1 MEIFGVSSLFL
12 GYVLAYAVATLVC
25 GAALVR
31 ARRVEDD
38 GTRRGLVALF
48 VGSGGWAAWE
58 LGFLVAPTPGLQY
71 ASYLVSLVVGLT
83 TVGAWLYFCSA
94 YTGRSF
100 HTDPAYRRAAVA
112 VYLVIVAVKV
122 TNPLHG
128 RYFTTAFVTQPFPH
142 LTVAHG
148 TFHWVIS
155 GLSYALVAVGFF
167 MLYEL
172 FLEADYDTRALG
184 AVAGL
189 TGLPVLFDIVGFAS
203 PVFIDMNYEPLG
215 VAVFAVG
222 VLYVF
227 EEQFLAVQLTEGVDD
242 PVVYLDDEGRIRQ
255 FNDRARLLFPA
266 LSGSAGASL
275 AAVLPDVTERLS
287 AEEKVLDVTHEGE
300 ERHYLVS
307 DTSFTLGQTDI
318 GRIVVFT
325 DVTRTER
332 QRRELDRQNE
342 QLEGFSAA
350 IRHELLNTLQI
361 VDGRVTIAGEALD
374 EGDVRTARDS
384 LRTAS
389 GAADRMSDIVDDLAR
404 LARQGQTLERTDFVD
419 VSAVARKAWDGL
431 DTDGLSLSLLRADGR
446 IDADA
451 GRTHGLFE
459 SAFAFAR
466 HNGAT
471 VVDVTLREDGFTIT
485 DDGNPVGEA
494 DPEDY
499 FAYGVSVPDAAA
511 GMLLPN
517 LRTLARTH
525 GWTATIDTAYTEGV
539 RLVVSGVDVR
549 LGTNELRTEGQ
560 TA

>member
-1 MEIFGVSSLFL
+1 MALFGLPVMFL
-12 GYVLAYAVATLVC
+12 SYVLAFATATVVC
-25 GAALVR
+25 GAALFR
-31 ARRVEDD
+31 ARQVEDD
-38 GTRRGLVALF
+38 ATRRGLVALF

-58 LGFLVAPTPGLQY
+58 LGFLVAPTPDLKY
-71 ASYLVSLVVGLT
+71 ASYLVSLVIGLT

-100 HTDPAYRRAAVA
+100 HTDRTYRLGAVV
-112 VYLVIVAVKV
+112 VYLVIVVVKV

-128 RYFTTAFVTQPFPH
+128 YYFTTAYVAEPFPH
-142 LTVAHG
+142 LTVMHG
-148 TFHWVIS
+148 TFHWVIT

-172 FLEADYDTRALG
+172 FLEADYDTHALG
-184 AVAGL
+184 AVAAL
-189 TGLPVLFDIVGFAS
+189 TGLPVLFDIVGFAT
-203 PVFIDMNYEPLG
+203 PAVIDMNYEPLG

-222 VLYVF
+222 VLFVF
-227 EEQFLAVQLTEGVDD
+227 EEQFLAVQLSDGVDD

-255 FNDRARLLFPA
+255 FNDQARLLFPA
-266 LSGSAGASL
+266 LSGAVGSTL
-275 AAVLPDVTERLS
+275 PAVLPDVADRLS
-287 AEEKVLDVTHEGE
+287 SEERVIDRTYEGE
-300 ERHYLVS
+300 RRHYLVS
-307 DTSFTLGQTDI
+307 DTSFTMGQTDI

-342 QLEGFSAA
+342 QLEGFAAA

-361 VDGRVTIAGEALD
+361 VNGRVTIAGEALED
-374 EGDVRTARDS
+374 GDVQTARDS

-389 GAADRMSDIVDDLAR
+389 QTADRMSDIVDDLAR
-404 LARQGQTLERTDFVD
+404 LARQGQTLEATGCVD
-419 VSAVARKAWDGL
+419 VDAAAREAWNGL
-431 DTDGLSLSLLRADGR
+431 ETDGISLSLRAEGS

-466 HNGAT
+466 HNGAS
-471 VVDVTLREDGFTIT
+471 VVSVTLRDDGFVIT
-485 DDGNPVGEA
+485 DDGDPVGTA
-494 DPEDY
+494 NPEDF

-525 GWTATIDTAYTEGV
+525 GWEATIDTAYTEGV

-549 LGTNELRTEGQ
+549 LPTDEVGSEGQ
-560 TA
+560 AA

>member
-1 MEIFGVSSLFL
+1 MALFGLPVMFL
-12 GYVLAYAVATLVC
+12 GYVLAFATATVVC
-25 GAALVR
+25 GAALFR
-31 ARRVEDD
+31 ARQVEDD
-38 GTRRGLVALF
+38 ATRRGLVALF

-58 LGFLVAPTPGLQY
+58 LGFLVAPTPDLKY
-71 ASYLVSLVVGLT
+71 ASYLVSLVIGLT

-100 HTDPAYRRAAVA
+100 HTDRTYRLGAVV
-112 VYLVIVAVKV
+112 VYLVIVVVKV

-128 RYFTTAFVTQPFPH
+128 YYFTTAYVAEPFPH
-142 LTVAHG
+142 LTVMHG
-148 TFHWVIS
+148 TFHWVIT

-172 FLEADYDTRALG
+172 FLEADYDTHALG
-184 AVAGL
+184 AVAAL
-189 TGLPVLFDIVGFAS
+189 TGLPVLFDIVGFAT
-203 PVFIDMNYEPLG
+203 PAVIDMNYEPLG

-222 VLYVF
+222 VLFVF
-227 EEQFLAVQLTEGVDD
+227 EEQFLAVQLTDGVDD
-242 PVVYLDDEGRIRQ
+242 PVVYLDDKGRIRQ
-255 FNDRARLLFPA
+255 FNDQARLLFPA
-266 LSGSAGASL
+266 LSGAVGSTL
-275 AAVLPDVTERLS
+275 PAVLPDVADRLS
-287 AEEKVLDVTHEGE
+287 SEVRVIDRTYEGE
-300 ERHYLVS
+300 RRHYLVS
-307 DTSFTLGQTDI
+307 DTSFTMGQTDI

-342 QLEGFSAA
+342 QLEGFAAA

-361 VDGRVTIAGEALD
+361 VNGRVTIAGEALED
-374 EGDVRTARDS
+374 GDVQTARDS

-389 GAADRMSDIVDDLAR
+389 QTADRMSDIVDDLAR
-404 LARQGQTLERTDFVD
+404 LARQGQTLEATGCVD
-419 VSAVARKAWDGL
+419 VDAAAREAWNGL
-431 DTDGLSLSLLRADGR
+431 ETDGISLSLRAEGS

-466 HNGAT
+466 HNGAS
-471 VVDVTLREDGFTIT
+471 VVSVTLRDDGFVIT
-485 DDGNPVGEA
+485 DDGDPVGTA
-494 DPEDY
+494 NPEDF

-525 GWTATIDTAYTEGV
+525 GWEATIDTAYTEGV

-549 LGTNELRTEGQ
+549 LPTDEVGSEGQ
-560 TA
+560 AA

>member
-1 MEIFGVSSLFL
+1 MELFGVSVLFL
-12 GYVLAYAVATLVC
+12 GYVLAYATATLVC
-25 GAALVR
+25 GVALVR
-31 ARRVEDD
+31 ARQVEDA

-58 LGFLVAPTPGLQY
+58 LGFLVAPTPGLKY

-100 HTDPAYRRAAVA
+100 HTDSTYRHAAVA
-112 VYLVIVAVKV
+112 VYLAIVAVKLS
-122 TNPLHG
+122 NPFHG
-128 RYFTTAFVTQPFPH
+128 LYFTTAFVTQPFPH
-142 LTVAHG
+142 LTVMHG
-148 TFHWVIS
+148 TLHWITT
-155 GLSYALVAVGFF
+155 GLSYALVSVGFF

-172 FLEADYDTRALG
+172 FLEADYDTRPLG
-184 AVAGL
+184 VVAAL

-203 PVFIDMNYEPLG
+203 PAVIDMNYEPLG

-227 EEQFLAVQLTEGVDD
+227 EEQFLAVQLTDGVDD
-242 PVVYLDDEGRIRQ
+242 PVIYLDDEGRIRQ
-255 FNDRARLLFPA
+255 FNDHARSLFPA
-266 LSGSAGASL
+266 LSGSASTALSTT
-275 AAVLPDVTERLS
+275 LPDVAERLC
-287 AEEKVLDVTHEGE
+287 AEENVLDLTHEGE
-300 ERHYLVS
+300 RRHYLVS
-307 DTSFTLGQTDI
+307 DTSFTLGPTDI

-342 QLEGFSAA
+342 QLEGFAAA

-361 VDGRVTIAGEALD
+361 VSGRVTIAGEALED
-374 EGDVRTARDS
+374 GDVGTARES

-389 GAADRMSDIVDDLAR
+389 ETADRMSDIVDDLAR
-404 LARQGQTLERTDFVD
+404 LARQGQTLDSTGCVD
-419 VSAVARKAWDGL
+419 VGTVAQEGWDGIE
-431 DTDGLSLSLLRADGR
+431 TDGLSLTLRAEGS

-471 VVDVTLREDGFTIT
+471 VVDVTLRENGFTIT
-485 DDGNPVGEA
+485 DDGAPIGEA
-494 DPEDY
+494 DPEDF
-499 FAYGVSVPDAAA
+499 FAYGVSVPDAES

-525 GWTATIDTAYTEGV
+525 GWEATIDTAYTEGI
-539 RLVVSGVDVR
+539 RIVVSGVDVGLPTDER
-549 LGTNELRTEGQ
+549 GVEPQ
-560 TA
+560 VV

>member
-1 MEIFGVSSLFL
+1 MELLGFSLVFL
-12 GYVLAYAVATLVC
+12 GYVSAYTAATLVC
-25 GAALVR
+25 GGALLR
-31 ARRVEDD
+31 ARQVEDR

-58 LGFLVAPTPGLQY
+58 LGFLVAPTPGLKY

-100 HTDPAYRRAAVA
+100 HTDPTYRRAAVA
-112 VYLVIVAVKV
+112 VYLAIVVVKV
-122 TNPLHG
+122 TNPAHG
-128 RYFTTAFVTQPFPH
+128 LYFTTAFVTEPFPH
-142 LTVAHG
+142 LTVMHG
-148 TFHWVIS
+148 TLHWVIT

-172 FLEADYDTRALG
+172 FLEADYNTNPLG
-184 AVAGL
+184 IVAGL

-203 PVFIDMNYEPLG
+203 PAVIDMNYEPLG

-222 VLYVF
+222 VLFVF
-227 EEQFLAVQLTEGVDD
+227 EEEFLAVQLTDGVDD
-242 PVVYLDDEGRIRQ
+242 PVIYLDDEGRVRQ

-266 LSGSAGASL
+266 LSGSAGSAL
-275 AAVLPDVTERLS
+275 TTVLPEVTARLDS
-287 AEEKVLDVTHEGE
+287 E
-300 ERHYLVS
+300 ERVLERQHDGDRRYYLVS

-325 DVTRTER
+325 DVTRTET

-342 QLEGFSAA
+342 QLEGFAAA

-361 VDGRVTIAGEALD
+361 VNGRVAIAGRALED
-374 EGDVRTARDS
+374 GDVGAARDS
-384 LRTAS
+384 LKTASRTAE
-389 GAADRMSDIVDDLAR
+389 RMSDIVDDLAR
-404 LARQGQTLERTDFVD
+404 LARHGQTLDGTNRVD
-419 VSAVARKAWDGL
+419 LNAIAREAWDGL
-431 DTDGLSLSLLRADGR
+431 ETNGLALSLRAEGS

-466 HNGAT
+466 HNDAT
-471 VVDVTLREDGFTIT
+471 VVEVALDDDGFTIT
-485 DDGNPVGEA
+485 DDGNDLGTA
-494 DPEDY
+494 DPEE
-499 FAYGVSVPDAAA
+499 FFEYGVSVPDAAS

-525 GWTATIDTAYTEGV
+525 GWEATIDAAYTEGI
-539 RLVVSGVDVR
+539 RLVVSDVGVHPPTGEGR
-549 LGTNELRTEGQ
+549 GEGQ

>member
-1 MEIFGVSSLFL
+1 MELLDVSVLFL
-12 GYVLAYAVATLVC
+12 GYVFAYAAATLVC
-25 GAALVR
+25 GGALVR
-31 ARRVEDD
+31 ARQVEDAE
-38 GTRRGLVALF
+38 TRRGLVALF

-58 LGFLVAPTPGLQY
+58 LGFLVAPTPGLKY
-71 ASYLVSLVVGLT
+71 ASYLASLVVGLT

-100 HTDPAYRRAAVA
+100 HTNPTYRRAAVA
-112 VYLVIVAVKV
+112 VYLAIVAVKV

-128 RYFTTAFVTQPFPH
+128 LYFTTTFATQPFPH
-142 LTVAHG
+142 LAVMHG
-148 TFHWVIS
+148 TFHWIIT
-155 GLSYALVAVGFF
+155 GLSYALVSVGFL

-184 AVAGL
+184 VVAAL

-203 PVFIDMNYEPLG
+203 PAVIDMNYEPLG

-227 EEQFLAVQLTEGVDD
+227 EEQFLAVQLTDGVDD

-255 FNDRARLLFPA
+255 FNDRARSLFPA
-266 LSGSAGASL
+266 LSDSVGTALSTT
-275 AAVLPDVTERLS
+275 LPDVAERLS
-287 AEEKVLDVTHEGE
+287 SEENVLDLTYEGE
-300 ERHYLVS
+300 RRHYLVS

-342 QLEGFSAA
+342 QLEGFAAA

-361 VDGRVTIAGEALD
+361 VSGRVTIAGEALQD
-374 EGDVRTARDS
+374 GDVRTARES

-389 GAADRMSDIVDDLAR
+389 KTADRMSGIVDDLAR
-404 LARQGQTLERTDFVD
+404 LARQGQTLDTTDCVD
-419 VSAVARKAWDGL
+419 VSAVAQRAWDGVE
-431 DTDGLSLSLLRADGR
+431 TDGLSLTLRTEGS

-485 DDGNPVGEA
+485 DDGNSIGDA

-499 FAYGVSVPDAAA
+499 FAYGVSVPDAAS
-511 GMLLPN
+511 GMVLPN

-525 GWTATIDTAYTEGV
+525 GWEATIDTAYTEGI
-539 RLVVSGVDVR
+539 RIVVSGVDVR
-549 LGTNELRTEGQ
+549 LSADGLEAERQ
-560 TA
+560 VA